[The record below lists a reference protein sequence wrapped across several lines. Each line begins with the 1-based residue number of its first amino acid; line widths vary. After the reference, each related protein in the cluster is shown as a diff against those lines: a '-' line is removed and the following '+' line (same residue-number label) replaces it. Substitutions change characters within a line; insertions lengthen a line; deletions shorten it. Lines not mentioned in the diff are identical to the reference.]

1 MQKWYFHILF
11 LCLFICPAVLGQDA
25 SFDNFQE
32 LSNSTRTYFS
42 KRIDSANVLYNSG
55 DYQRSLPMSIDIL
68 REAIQTKNP
77 YIIHLGYRNVAYD
90 YLAITDTVQA
100 QETFIKSQKF
110 AQKSKNDTAIALT
123 DMDLANVYSII
134 GKDYTKAFEYHYKSI
149 DGFNKIKD
157 STRLLKAH
165 YNLVLTAMDAKSYR
179 IAYKHIMKVK
189 ELSDYYEHDS
199 FVVGIDNL
207 LAEYYFHKKEYTT
220 ADRYFVSAIK
230 EAKAKNYLL
239 ELEIAYKNYSDNL
252 FAQKKYKE
260 AFEAREQYEDYF
272 DQNLEKINLAESG
285 VLSAKFKI
293 DEYKKDVL
301 AAEQVNK
308 VQLEKV
314 ENKSKWNNYLI
325 TLFIMSLFFIVL
337 MFFAYRN
344 RKQLVQEL
352 KSKNKEYLAAKEMS
366 DKMSRTKTKF
376 FSTVSHELRTP
387 LYGVIGLS
395 TLLLEDKGLKKHKK
409 DLSLLKFSA
418 DYLLALINDVLQI
431 NKLDSKSLKD
441 DCGTFNV
448 QDLLQTLLG
457 SLEYMRLQNNNRFHL
472 RIDPAIP
479 QSLRGNSMRLSQI
492 LMNLISNACKFTED
506 GDIYIEITQ
515 TQQDYQQV
523 TLEFTIKDT
532 GIGIAPEK
540 HQSIFEEFSQID
552 SNNYQYQG
560 TGLGLPI
567 VKKLLALSNSDIQLN
582 SNLGEGST
590 FSFEISLERTQL
602 IKEPLNAHALDTR
615 LLNGKRILIVEDNRI
630 NQIVTKKILEKDAVT
645 CTLAENGNQA
655 ISMIKK
661 EAFDLV
667 LMDINM
673 PEKDGLEATKEI
685 RIFNKTIPIIALTA
699 VEIEEVRY
707 SIFEAGMNGIIVKPY
722 DITQFKH
729 VILANIIQGGQNQL
743 DNHLEA
749 I

>member
-1 MQKWYFHILF
+1 MQKGYFYILF
-11 LCLFICPAVLGQDA
+11 LYLFVCPSIMAQESSFGQTKEVSKA
-25 SFDNFQE
+25 
-32 LSNSTRTYFS
+32 TRTYFS
-42 KRIDSANVLYNSG
+42 KRIDSANVLYNNG
-55 DYQRSLPMSIDIL
+55 DYERSLPMSIDIL
-68 REAIQTKNP
+68 KEAIQTKDP
-77 YIIHLGYRNVAYD
+77 YLIHLGYRNVAYD
-90 YLAITDTVQA
+90 YLAITDTVLA
-100 QETFIKSQKF
+100 QETFIKSQRF
-110 AQKSKNDTAIALT
+110 AQRSKNDTAIALT

-134 GKDYTKAFEYHYKSI
+134 GKDYSKAFEYHYKSI
-149 DGFNKIKD
+149 DGFKKIKD
-157 STRLLKAH
+157 SARLLKAH

-179 IAYKHIMKVK
+179 TAYKHIMKVK
-189 ELSDYYEHDS
+189 TLSDFYEHDS
-199 FVVGIDNL
+199 FAIGIENL
-207 LAEYYFHKKEYTT
+207 LGEYYYHKKDYAT
-220 ADRYFVSAIK
+220 ADKYLVSVIEK
-230 EAKAKNYLL
+230 AKAKNYPI

-252 FAQKKYKE
+252 FAQGKYKE
-260 AFEAREQYEDYF
+260 AYLARETYEEFF
-272 DQNLEKINLAESG
+272 DQNLEKIKIAESG

-325 TLFIMSLFFIVL
+325 TLFIVSLFFIVL
-337 MFFAYRN
+337 LFFAYRN
-344 RKQLVQEL
+344 RKQLIKEL
-352 KSKNKEYLAAKEMS
+352 KKKNKEYLAAKELS
-366 DKMSRTKTKF
+366 EKMSRTKTKF

-395 TLLLEDKGLKKHKK
+395 TLLLEDDRLKKHKK

-441 DCGTFNV
+441 ERGSFNI

-457 SLEYMRLQNNNRFHL
+457 SLEYMRLQNNNQFHL
-472 RIDPAIP
+472 NIDPAIP
-479 QSLRGNSMRLSQI
+479 QSLRGNSMRLSQV

-506 GDIYIEITQ
+506 GDIYIGVSIKENTAKDIN
-515 TQQDYQQV
+515 
-523 TLEFTIKDT
+523 LAFTIKDT

-540 HQSIFEEFSQID
+540 HNSIFEEFSQID
-552 SNNYQYQG
+552 SKSYQYQG

-567 VKKLLALSNSDIQLN
+567 VKKLLALSNSSIQLK
-582 SNLGEGST
+582 SELGKGSA
-590 FSFEISLERTQL
+590 FSFDYPLEHTQL
-602 IKEPLNAHALDTR
+602 LETAASDLVLDTR
-615 LLNGKRILIVEDNRI
+615 LLKDKRILIVEDNRI
-630 NQIVTKKILEKDAVT
+630 NQIVTKKILLKDEVI

-655 ISMIKK
+655 IRLLKK

-685 RIFNKTIPIIALTA
+685 RQFNKTIPIIALTA

-722 DITQFKH
+722 DITQFKN
-729 VILANIIQGGQNQL
+729 VILANLIQGGQNQL
-743 DNHLEA
+743 DSHLEA